1 MINIYVRKGALQNV
15 KKLLRYMRPY
25 TKECILGPLLKLAE
39 ATLELLVPLV
49 MAAIID
55 RGIYGADRGY
65 VTWMCLLLAGLGLV
79 GLGFSVTAQYFAAK
93 AATGFT
99 ARLRQ
104 VLFAHIQKLSYTALD
119 DVSTATL
126 VTRLTSDMNQ
136 VQNGVNLAL
145 RLLLRSPFVVFG
157 AMIMAFT
164 LDVPGALVFA
174 VIIPLLAAV
183 VFGIMLPC
191 IPLYKKVQ
199 ARLDR
204 VLGRTRE
211 NLAGVRVIR
220 AFRKEQSE
228 IAAFDEDNGAL
239 TDSQNFVGRISA
251 LLNPLTYVL
260 INAAILVLL
269 WTGAIR
275 VEHGILTQGVVV
287 ALYNYMSQIL
297 VELIKLANLIITITK
312 SIACGNRIQAAME
325 IPPAADSDA
334 APAAVPGAPRVELR
348 HVTLRYHADSEPA
361 LTDISLAVQPGE
373 TLGIIGGTSAG
384 KTSLVNLV
392 PRFYDATEGTVL
404 VDGVDV
410 QQIPA
415 DALRRRIG
423 VVPQQAVLFHGTVRD
438 NLRYGDREATDEQL
452 WEALAAAQA
461 KAVVEDK
468 PGGLDFVIEQG
479 GRNLS
484 GGQRQR
490 LTIARALTRRPDILI
505 LDDSA
510 AALDYATEAALRQ
523 ALGAL
528 PFKPTVLLIS
538 QRVASVQS
546 ANRIAVLEDGHLAGL
561 GTHEELLSTCA
572 VYKEIYD
579 SQVKREVSDRG

>member
-1 MINIYVRKGALQNV
+1 M

-25 TKECILGPLLKLAE
+25 TKECILGPLFKLLE
-39 ATLELLVPLV
+39 ASLELLVPLV
-49 MAAIID
+49 MATIID
-55 RGIYGADRGY
+55 GGIYTGNKRY
-65 VTWMCLLLAGLGLV
+65 VVWMCLLMAGLGLV

-93 AATGFT
+93 AATGFV

-119 DVSTATL
+119 DVSTSTL
-126 VTRLTSDMNQ
+126 VTRLTSDQNQ

-174 VIIPLLAAV
+174 VIIPLLSVA

-199 ARLDR
+199 ARLDA
-204 VLGRTRE
+204 VLGHTRE
-211 NLAGVRVIR
+211 NLSGVRVIR
-220 AFRKEQSE
+220 AFRKENAQ
-228 IAAFDEDNGAL
+228 IAAFDEDNQAL
-239 TDSQNFVGRISA
+239 TVSQTFVGRVSA

-275 VEHGILTQGVVV
+275 VEHGLLTQGVVI

-297 VELIKLANLIITITK
+297 VELIKLANLIINITK
-312 SIACGNRIQAAME
+312 AIACGNRIQAVLE
-325 IPPAADSDA
+325 IPVVKDSSA
-334 APAAVPGAPRVELR
+334 APATVEGAPRIEFR
-348 HVTLRYHADSEPA
+348 DVTLRYHADSDAA
-361 LTDISLAVQPGE
+361 LENISLSVQPGE

-384 KTSLVNLV
+384 KTSLISLV

-410 QQIPA
+410 QDFPA
-415 DALRRRIG
+415 ATLRQRIG
-423 VVPQQAVLFHGTVRD
+423 IVPQQAVLFHGSVRD
-438 NLRYGDREATDEQL
+438 NLLWGDTRATDDQL
-452 WEALAAAQA
+452 WDALEAAQA

-490 LTIARALTRRPDILI
+490 LTIARALTRRPEILI

-523 ALGAL
+523 AVASL
-528 PFKPTVLLIS
+528 PWKPTTLLIS
-538 QRVASVQS
+538 QRVASVQQ
-546 ANRIAVLEDGHLAGL
+546 ADRIAVLEDGHLVGL
-561 GTHEELLSTCA
+561 GTHAELLAACP

-579 SQVKREVSDRG
+579 SQTKQEVSDRG

>member
-1 MINIYVRKGALQNV
+1 M

-25 TKECILGPLLKLAE
+25 TKECVLGPLLKLAE

-55 RGIYGADRGY
+55 KGIHTHDQGY
-65 VTWMCLLLAGLGLV
+65 VVWMCVLLAGLGLV

-104 VLFAHIQKLSYTALD
+104 VLFAHIQRLD
-119 DVSTATL
+119 YATLDQVSTSTL
-126 VTRLTSDMNQ
+126 VTRITSDMNQ

-174 VIIPLLAAV
+174 VIIPLLGAA

-199 ARLDR
+199 SRLDR

-211 NLAGVRVIR
+211 NLEGVRVIR
-220 AFRKEQSE
+220 AFCKEQ
-228 IAAFDEDNGAL
+228 DEREGFRQDNDAL
-239 TDSQNFVGRISA
+239 TASQNFVGRISA

-260 INAAILVLL
+260 INAAILLLL
-269 WTGAIR
+269 WVGAIR
-275 VEHGILTQGVVV
+275 VEHGFITQGVVV

-312 SIACGNRIQAAME
+312 AIACGNRIQGVLDLSAAE
-325 IPPAADSDA
+325 DGHAALPHEGT
-334 APAAVPGAPRVELR
+334 APAVELR
-348 HVTLRYHADSEPA
+348 DVTLRYHPDSEPA
-361 LTDISLAVQPGE
+361 LSHISLTVQPGE

-384 KTSLVNLV
+384 KTSLVNLI
-392 PRFYDATEGTVL
+392 PRFYDATEGAVL
-404 VDGVDV
+404 VNGVNV
-410 QQIPA
+410 QELSVQ
-415 DALRRRIG
+415 DLRRHIG

-438 NLRYGDREATDEQL
+438 NLLYGDADAPDSVL
-452 WEALAAAQA
+452 WEALETAQA
-461 KAVVEDK
+461 KTLVEDK
-468 PGGLDFVIEQG
+468 DGGLDFTIEQG

-510 AALDYATEAALRQ
+510 AALDYATEASLRNALKR
-523 ALGAL
+523 L
-528 PFKPTVLLIS
+528 PFRPTVLLIS
-538 QRVASVQS
+538 QRVASVQT
-546 ANRIAVLEDGHLAGL
+546 ADRIAVLEEGRLVGL
-561 GTHEELLSTCA
+561 GTHAQLLKDCP
-572 VYKEIYD
+572 VYQEIYA
-579 SQVKREVSDRG
+579 SQVKQEVTGRG